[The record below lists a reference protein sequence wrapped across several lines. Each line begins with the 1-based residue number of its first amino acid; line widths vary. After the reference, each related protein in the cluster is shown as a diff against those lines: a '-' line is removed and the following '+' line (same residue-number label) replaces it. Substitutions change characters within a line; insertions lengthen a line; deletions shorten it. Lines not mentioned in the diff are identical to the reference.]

1 MIIKTV
7 DSDSG
12 HWYAQDGSPAY
23 RIKGKNGVERNT
35 TLRDAK
41 SLNLVPSVTTILGII
56 AKPGLN
62 NWLQQQVLLAALT
75 LPRVDG
81 ESEENWLQR
90 VMSDA
95 KSTGREAA
103 DRGTRMHGELEKYFD
118 GGSYDAPYYCSQ
130 VEKALDSHFGEHV
143 LWESE
148 RSFAWGGFGGKVDLS
163 APNIVV
169 DFKSKE
175 GDLNKI
181 QIYESLPMQLAAYR
195 VGLQMPS
202 ARCANVF
209 FNEQGDVKIIEHN
222 EQELEK
228 SWKMFSSLFYYWK
241 LKNNYE
247 PSTTI

>member
-35 TLRDAK
+35 TLRDAREH
-41 SLNLVPSVTTILGII
+41 NLAPSVTTILGII

-95 KSTGREAA
+95 RSTGREAA

-118 GGSYDAPYYCSQ
+118 HGSHDAPYYCHT

-175 GDLNKI
+175 GDLSKVTAYHE
-181 QIYESLPMQLAAYR
+181 QIMQLSAYR
-195 VGLQMPS
+195 EGLGMS
-202 ARCANVF
+202 AARCANVY
-209 FNEQGDVKIIEHN
+209 FNEQGDVKLVEHS
-222 EQELEK
+222 ESDISDAYECFQYLL
-228 SWKMFSSLFYYWK
+228 SYYRK
-241 LKNNYE
+241 KNN
-247 PSTTI
+247 I

>member
-1 MIIKTV
+1 MLIKTT
-7 DSDSG
+7 DSEQG
-12 HWYAQDGSPAY
+12 HFYTQTGEPAY

-35 TLRDAK
+35 TIRDCRQ
-41 SLNLVPSVTTILGII
+41 LGLVPSVTTILGII

-81 ESEENWLQR
+81 ESEKNWLQR

-95 KSTGREAA
+95 RSTGREAA

-118 GGSYDAPYYCSQ
+118 HGSHDAPYYCHT

-175 GDLNKI
+175 GDLSKVTAYHE
-181 QIYESLPMQLAAYR
+181 QILQLAAYR
-195 VGLQMPS
+195 EGLGMPA
-202 ARCANVF
+202 ARCANVY
-209 FNEQGDVKIIEHN
+209 FNEQGDVKLIEHSEN
-222 EQELEK
+222 DLAEAYECFQYLL
-228 SWKMFSSLFYYWK
+228 SYYRC
-241 LKNNYE
+241 KNK
-247 PSTTI
+247 I

>member
-1 MIIKTV
+1 MLIKTT
-7 DSDSG
+7 DKESS

-95 KSTGREAA
+95 RSTGREAA

-118 GGSYDAPYYCSQ
+118 HGSHDAPYYCHT

-175 GDLNKI
+175 GDLSKVTAYHE
-181 QIYESLPMQLAAYR
+181 QILQLAAYR
-195 VGLQMPS
+195 EGLGMPA
-202 ARCANVF
+202 ARCANVY
-209 FNEQGDVKIIEHN
+209 FNEQGDVKLIEHSEN
-222 EQELEK
+222 DLAEAYECFQYLL
-228 SWKMFSSLFYYWK
+228 SYYRC
-241 LKNNYE
+241 KNK
-247 PSTTI
+247 I

>member
-35 TLRDAK
+35 TLRDARER
-41 SLNLVPSVTTILGII
+41 NLAPSVTTILGII

-95 KSTGREAA
+95 RSTGREAA

-118 GGSYDAPYYCSQ
+118 HGSHDAPYYCHT

-175 GDLNKI
+175 GDLSKVTAYHE
-181 QIYESLPMQLAAYR
+181 QILQLAAYR
-195 VGLQMPS
+195 EGLGMPA
-202 ARCANVF
+202 ARCANVY
-209 FNEQGDVKIIEHN
+209 FNEQGDVKLIEHSEN
-222 EQELEK
+222 DLAEAYECFQYLL
-228 SWKMFSSLFYYWK
+228 SYYRC
-241 LKNNYE
+241 KNK
-247 PSTTI
+247 I

>member
-1 MIIKTV
+1 MLIKTT
-7 DSDSG
+7 DKESS

-35 TLRDAK
+35 TLRDAREH
-41 SLNLVPSVTTILGII
+41 NLAPSVTTILGII

-95 KSTGREAA
+95 RSTGREAA

-118 GGSYDAPYYCSQ
+118 HGSHDAPYYCHT

-175 GDLNKI
+175 GDLSKVTAYHE
-181 QIYESLPMQLAAYR
+181 QILQLAAYR
-195 VGLQMPS
+195 EGLGMPA
-202 ARCANVF
+202 ARCANVY
-209 FNEQGDVKIIEHN
+209 FNEQGDVKLIEHSEN
-222 EQELEK
+222 DLAEAYECFQYLL
-228 SWKMFSSLFYYWK
+228 SYYRC
-241 LKNNYE
+241 KNK
-247 PSTTI
+247 I

>member
-35 TLRDAK
+35 TLRDAREH
-41 SLNLVPSVTTILGII
+41 NLAPSVTTILGII

-95 KSTGREAA
+95 RSTGREAA

-118 GGSYDAPYYCSQ
+118 HGSHDAPYYCHT

-148 RSFAWGGFGGKVDLS
+148 RSFAWGGFGGKVDLF

-175 GDLNKI
+175 GDLSKVTAYHE
-181 QIYESLPMQLAAYR
+181 QILQLAAYR
-195 VGLQMPS
+195 EGLGMPA
-202 ARCANVF
+202 ARCANVY
-209 FNEQGDVKIIEHN
+209 FNEQGDVKLIEHSEN
-222 EQELEK
+222 DLAEAYECFQYLL
-228 SWKMFSSLFYYWK
+228 SYYRC
-241 LKNNYE
+241 KNK
-247 PSTTI
+247 I